1 MSKFYSEENLK
12 LLVNIAKK
20 YLDDKYSFA
29 IDKEEDKEIK
39 RLIYETMTGVEEDCA
54 NRPNITFEKKNIAVL
69 NSVKEVYIK
78 KYKLTTT
85 ESSKKPNMQN
95 LSRDTELFGNRPMK
109 VNTIVPEIDSY
120 QRKTN
125 INAPNSN
132 NNRLLTYNADFD
144 KKPEIDI
151 SKLGVVTKETPE
163 ENEIFMKKLKELEDQ
178 RSMLN
183 IDIPPP
189 PESMDELTLQLQL
202 QNQNAKT
209 NTQNQKYSMLELE
222 DTQSKPKLATSPT
235 NSPKNTYKMI
245 SKFININSQDRSWWN
260 DYPLRYQYGIDL
272 PEKYTNIST
281 IGVGKVIIPE
291 STFDYPYLILKINEF
306 KDLYGKLI
314 FNKSYE
320 TKNKRGYII
329 LEPELNQKI
338 SYSGELNKLN
348 INILKPNGDL
358 FNRSSDN
365 YYIVSIQVFDGS
377 LKIITTKN
385 DFMTGDNI
393 LFKKVIC
400 DTNNNEFISF
410 INSYHEII
418 EVSDDNTFYIDC
430 PLSATTELKIGNITG
445 QIINI
450 SLQHS
455 ITLHFDVVF

>member
-1 MSKFYSEENLK
+1 
-12 LLVNIAKK
+12 
-20 YLDDKYSFA
+20 
-29 IDKEEDKEIK
+29 
-39 RLIYETMTGVEEDCA
+39 
-54 NRPNITFEKKNIAVL
+54 
-69 NSVKEVYIK
+69 
-78 KYKLTTT
+78 
-85 ESSKKPNMQN
+85 
-95 LSRDTELFGNRPMK
+95 
-109 VNTIVPEIDSY
+109 
-120 QRKTN
+120 
-125 INAPNSN
+125 
-132 NNRLLTYNADFD
+132 
-144 KKPEIDI
+144 
-151 SKLGVVTKETPE
+151 
-163 ENEIFMKKLKELEDQ
+163 
-178 RSMLN
+178 
-183 IDIPPP
+183 
-189 PESMDELTLQLQL
+189 
-202 QNQNAKT
+202 
-209 NTQNQKYSMLELE
+209 LELE